1 MKKLNIL
8 YCLVLVLF
16 SQAHGKERQLEL
28 YSPHKKTKVALTVS
42 ADGNLFY
49 SMDALGKTVIE
60 PSNLGIVINGK
71 TYGEKV
77 KSIKSV
83 IVKKFNEKYKIRGK
97 HNLATNKSVEYRIDV
112 AGERNRFS
120 LLFRLFDDGIGYR
133 YLIETEQTN
142 NVVNREF
149 SSFKLPV
156 ESDVWFF
163 ERKNNW
169 KLKSYAGE
177 WIKAAI
183 SEMPKISPT
192 GSVQGKPLMIE
203 LPNSGFL
210 CISEAHLENY
220 SGMRL
225 NAIGGNTFQ
234 TDFTEAKEGFKVY
247 SNQVVTPWRVILFA
261 ESLNQLVNSDV
272 ITSLNP
278 SPAKQLFK
286 NQSYIKP
293 GKSVWS
299 WITKDSTYMTVAGEK
314 EFINNAYKIGFD
326 FTMIDEGWETEWKD
340 KWKTLKELCDYGRER
355 KVGVWVWRHSNKLME
370 ASERKLFLDSV
381 QRAGAVGIKVDFMN
395 SEAKEFIDFDIA
407 LLKDCAERK
416 LMVNFHGCQ
425 PPSGESRTY
434 PNEMTREGIRGME
447 LNIMEEGPIPA
458 WHNAALPFTRFLVG
472 HGDYT
477 PGFFSKPGETTWG
490 HQFAIMYLFDSPFL
504 CMAENPAT
512 IINDPNLS
520 QIIPYLK
527 EMPVIWDETVVLDNS
542 EVGKLAVLG
551 KRKGETWYIVAV
563 NGENKEKKLNIDLN
577 FLPNKGYAVEI
588 VTDTH
593 GTGKNLEKTS
603 IKLEKGVLPILRIEP
618 NGGILLKLTKTG
630 KFRKT
635 S

>member
-8 YCLVLVLF
+8 FCMVLVLL
-16 SQAHGKERQLEL
+16 SQAYGKENKLEL
-28 YSPHKKTKVALTVS
+28 YSPQKKIKVVLTVS

-60 PSNLGIVINGK
+60 PSDLGIIISGE

-77 KSIKSV
+77 RSIKSAT
-83 IVKKFNEKYKIRGK
+83 VKKFNEKYEIRGK
-97 HNLATNKSVEYRIDV
+97 HRVATDKSIEYRVDI
-112 AGERNRFS
+112 AGEKNTFS

-133 YLIETEQTN
+133 YLIDTKQTD
-142 NVVNREF
+142 NVVTREL
-149 SSFKLPV
+149 SSFKVPAN
-156 ESDVWFF
+156 STIWFF
-163 ERKNNW
+163 ERKNDW

-177 WIKAAI
+177 WIKADI

-192 GSVQGKPLMIE
+192 GPVQGKPLMIE

-225 NAIGGNTFQ
+225 KAIGENTFQ
-234 TDFTEAKEGFKVY
+234 TDFTERKEGFKV
-247 SNQVVTPWRVILFA
+247 SSSRVVTPWRVVMFS

-278 SPAKQLFK
+278 SPDKQLFK
-286 NQSYIKP
+286 DQSYIKP

-299 WITKDSTYMTVAGEK
+299 WITKDSTYMTLAGEK
-314 EFINNAYKIGFD
+314 RFIDYAYKIGFD
-326 FTMIDEGWETEWKD
+326 YTMIDEGWETEWKD
-340 KWKTLKELCDYGRER
+340 KWETLKELCDYGHER
-355 KVGVWVWRHSNKLME
+355 NVGVWVWRHSNKLME
-370 ASERKLFLDSV
+370 ADARKLFLDSV

-395 SEAKEFIDFDIA
+395 SEAKEFIDFEIA
-407 LLKDCAERK
+407 LLKDCAERR

-425 PPSGESRTY
+425 SSSGESRTY

-447 LNIMEEGPIPA
+447 LNIMAEGPIPA

-490 HQFAIMYLFDSPFL
+490 HQFATMYLFDSPFL

-527 EMPVIWDETVVLDNS
+527 EMPVTWDETVVLDNS
-542 EVGKLAVLG
+542 EVGKLAVLA
-551 KRKGETWYIVAV
+551 KRKGEIWYIVAV

-577 FLPNKGYAVEI
+577 FLSNKGYTVEM
-588 VTDTH
+588 VSDKQ
-593 GTGKNLEKTS
+593 GSGKSLEKTS
-603 IKLEKGVLPILRIEP
+603 IKLEKGVLPVLRIEP
-618 NGGILLKLTKTG
+618 NGGMLLKLTKNG
-630 KFRKT
+630 KI
-635 S
+635 